1 MRPSILLAQ
10 KTQDLKELFARY
22 PFAANPR
29 IFGSVARGEDT
40 EDSDLDIMI
49 TYPVGTCLFTLG
61 GLQNDIEELFPSI
74 KINLINERH
83 YPDTATS
90 LMNLIY
96 ERKH

>member
-1 MRPSILLAQ
+1 MKPSELLKQ
-10 KTQDLKELFARY
+10 NYSKLLELFAKY
-22 PFAANPR
+22 PEIEKAR
-29 IFGSVARGEDT
+29 VFGSVSRGEDT

-74 KINLINERH
+74 KIDLINERH

-90 LMNLIY
+90 LMHLIY

>member
-40 EDSDLDIMI
+40 EDSDLDIMVDI
-49 TYPVGTCLFTLG
+49 EPFTSLFAVAR
-61 GLQNDIEELFPSI
+61 LQNELEELFPQI
-74 KINLINERH
+74 KIDLIDSHSFKDKLDQKINQE
-83 YPDTATS
+83 AVF
-90 LMNLIY
+90 L
-96 ERKH
+96 